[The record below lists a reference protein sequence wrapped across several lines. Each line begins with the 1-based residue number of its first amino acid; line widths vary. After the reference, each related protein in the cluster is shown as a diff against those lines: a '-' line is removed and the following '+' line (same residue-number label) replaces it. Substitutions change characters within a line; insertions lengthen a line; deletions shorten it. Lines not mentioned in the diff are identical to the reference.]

1 MISVTTNEGQ
11 TINVAAI
18 QLDHI
23 TSWQAI
29 SQSMDNYNNQLQ
41 PRPVDDRNLTPL
53 EQNQVYT
60 LWDAKMY
67 YNDQD
72 NLQAGVAANNAAAGE
87 QGMVQ
92 EIRNPVLD
100 ATLSTIG
107 TQWLLLQQAVQA
119 VVPHIQ
125 DPVDSEN
132 VLSELLRISEEMEE
146 IRSGL
151 GV

>member
-1 MISVTTNEGQ
+1 M
-11 TINVAAI
+11 AAI

-100 ATLSTIG
+100 ATLSTICRE
-107 TQWLLLQQAVQA
+107 LQT
-119 VVPHIQ
+119 
-125 DPVDSEN
+125 
-132 VLSELLRISEEMEE
+132 
-146 IRSGL
+146 
-151 GV
+151 